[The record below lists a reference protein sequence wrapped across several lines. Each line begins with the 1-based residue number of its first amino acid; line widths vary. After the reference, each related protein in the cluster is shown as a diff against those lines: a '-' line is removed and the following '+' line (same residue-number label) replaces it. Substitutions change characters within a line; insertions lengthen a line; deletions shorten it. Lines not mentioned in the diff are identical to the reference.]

1 MAVAA
6 VHDLPPVCFELS
18 PGAAERPLPAG
29 YRRRE
34 PEKTAL
40 HAVVRENL
48 ETLLEEARE
57 RSEGGYG
64 YPGFVEKEF
73 RRYLDCGLLAHG
85 FARLRR
91 CSGPSCARCSRGSAC
106 RAVASGYAARRA
118 P

>member
-34 PEKTAL
+34 PENTAL
-40 HAVVRENL
+40 HAVVREHL
-48 ETLLEEARE
+48 ETLMEDARE

-85 FARLRR
+85 CPPSTTFAETRQLLL
-91 CSGPSCARCSRGSAC
+91 PV
-106 RAVASGYAARRA
+106 AVAG
-118 P
+118 